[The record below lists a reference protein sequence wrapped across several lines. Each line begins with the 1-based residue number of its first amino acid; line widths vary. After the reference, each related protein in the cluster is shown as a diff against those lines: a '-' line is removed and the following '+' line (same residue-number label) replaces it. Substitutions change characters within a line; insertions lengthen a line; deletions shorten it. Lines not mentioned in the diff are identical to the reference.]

1 MIDSVVKLNEVSSK
15 RTLGSWLLKCAAF
28 NLSFIT
34 PPPTSLLSTEV
45 TDGHVQEI
53 SVCVLDDPTQNLHV
67 SIFIAALAK
76 NESNYVSKK
85 WRL

>member
-1 MIDSVVKLNEVSSK
+1 MKCLQREHLVAGCSSVLH
-15 RTLGSWLLKCAAF
+15 LIFLL
-28 NLSFIT
+28 SP